1 MLRPA
6 AGKPSGSRIATFLH
20 RHREAKSMF
29 EGLEHD
35 RTVEEKKLLTME
47 VIGAVIACML
57 IGGAVFW
64 FFTYFSEY

>member
-1 MLRPA
+1 
-6 AGKPSGSRIATFLH
+6 
-20 RHREAKSMF
+20 MF